1 MTRRTITYVIA
12 YDITDP
18 RRLARV
24 HRELREAAF
33 PVQYS
38 VFLATLDTAAIDRLL
53 ATLGRLINPSRDDVR
68 AYPLPSAPEIDSIGC
83 GPRRPGVCMT
93 SNHRP
98 TPISRGLDGSW
109 RRDDGLADAPAGNDD
124 GFGRRGH
131 WSAGAATE
139 GDRFRGIG

>member
-53 ATLGRLINPSRDDVR
+53 SRD
-68 AYPLPSAPEIDSIGC
+68 
-83 GPRRPGVCMT
+83 
-93 SNHRP
+93 RP
-98 TPISRGLDGSW
+98 T
-109 RRDDGLADAPAGNDD
+109 AGNT
-124 GFGRRGH
+124 GP
-131 WSAGAATE
+131 A
-139 GDRFRGIG
+139 DRSEP